1 MNLYEEIKKMAY
13 ELYEKSGCIDG
24 REVENW
30 LDAERIVLI
39 RHASQDIEEPE
50 GEEPFIAEEGLIEE
64 IEGTAPMYAR
74 QNKEEYTTVIEE
86 VEVQTP
92 ALGIK
97 KDLAIKAEKIRP
109 VKPAAVKGRKVSSK
123 KTAQKSREKYL

>member
-1 MNLYEEIKKMAY
+1 MNMQEEIARVAY
-13 ELYEKSGCIDG
+13 ELYEKSGFING
-24 REVENW
+24 RDSENW

-50 GEEPFIAEEGLIEE
+50 GEEPFIAEEGLKEE
-64 IEGTAPMYAR
+64 VEGTAPMYAR

-92 ALGIK
+92 TLGTK
-97 KDLAIKAEKIRP
+97 EDLAIRAEKIRP
-109 VKPAAVKGRKVSSK
+109 AKKAVAKGRKVSPK
-123 KTAQKSREKYL
+123 KIGRKSSEKYL